1 MFPARKTDVLTVNPL
16 RSGTAEHAAVRR
28 GKEILMTS
36 VLSRSSRLAIVAA
49 LPLLVAARPL
59 AAPTASGMS
68 YDFIVRSQSDRS
80 GNKEMAIMKGRG
92 TFAGTDGRID
102 ILESASGGNV
112 FGGKGSYFLMLD
124 GGKKMLLV
132 DPTNKQYVEWDM
144 ANMVAGMSKL
154 VNAVGGLVKMEMSD
168 VKIDAHN
175 LGPGQTIEGYRTVH
189 YQMIQNY
196 TMTVK
201 IFGRGSKSRVES
213 TTDYY
218 FAPALK
224 GLANPFVSNSQ
235 AWAQSFDM
243 FNNPDYKSQMSA
255 AMARIEFGV
264 PVKTVIR
271 SINTDDKGKQ
281 STSVVTSEM
290 VGFKS
295 VDVPKSTFAIPT
307 DYKMMEMPKVDA
319 NLTADTGGKD
329 AKGAKAPDINADS
342 IAAAAKKGAAE
353 GAKDAVKEGA
363 KDATA
368 KKLKGIFKR

>member
-1 MFPARKTDVLTVNPL
+1 M
-16 RSGTAEHAAVRR
+16 RR
-28 GKEILMTS
+28 GKEISMNR
-36 VLSRSSRLAIVAA
+36 VLSRSSRLALVAA

-59 AAPTASGMS
+59 EAPTAAGMS
-68 YDFIVRSQSDRS
+68 YDFVVRSQSDRS
-80 GNKEMAIMKGRG
+80 GNKEMVMVKGRG

-112 FGGKGSYFLMLD
+112 FGAKGSYFLMLD

-144 ANMVAGMSKL
+144 ANMLAGMSKL
-154 VNAVGGLVKMEMSD
+154 VNAIGGLVKMEMSD
-168 VKIDAHN
+168 VKIDSRN
-175 LGPGQTIEGYRTVH
+175 LGPGETIEGYRTVH

-196 TMTVK
+196 SMTVK
-201 IFGRGSKSRVES
+201 IFGRGSRSRVES

-235 AWAQSFDM
+235 GWAQSADM

-255 AMARIEFGV
+255 ALGKMEFGV
-264 PVKTVIR
+264 PLKTVVR
-271 SINTDDKGKQ
+271 SISTDDKGKQ

-295 VDVPKSTFAIPT
+295 VDVPRSAFAIPA
-307 DYKMMEMPKVDA
+307 DYKMMEMPRADA
-319 NLTADTGGKD
+319 NLTADNGGK
-329 AKGAKAPDINADS
+329 GTVGKAPDINADS
-342 IAAAAKKGAAE
+342 IAAAAKQGAAE
-353 GAKDAVKEGA
+353 GAKDAVKEA
-363 KDATA
+363 TKEATA
-368 KKLKGIFKR
+368 KKLRGIFKR